1 MLRLRIAGTLSLMFL
16 FFFQRRLVGVLSTLS
31 SCHLQ
36 RSRLSSAKF
45 PHKPHADPGPACPFP
60 FPILVQEH
68 IIWYF
73 KYCIAKFA
81 WRSGLGRAVRG
92 RENLFLS
99 SEHIRPLSFVV
110 FAGQS
115 ANKGTE
121 RPLFATGL
129 FMNLVFMS
137 ESVWIVFLFEKLVI
151 FHYVAQVDSDKQCQD
166 LSAQQ
171 PFIPPFCGHRF
182 ELR

>member
-1 MLRLRIAGTLSLMFL
+1 MFL

-92 RENLFLS
+92 RENLLLS
-99 SEHIRPLSFVV
+99 SEHIALFLLLSLR
-110 FAGQS
+110 GSQQTR
-115 ANKGTE
+115 G
-121 RPLFATGL
+121 RRGR
-129 FMNLVFMS
+129 
-137 ESVWIVFLFEKLVI
+137 FLP
-151 FHYVAQVDSDKQCQD
+151 QVCS
-166 LSAQQ
+166 
-171 PFIPPFCGHRF
+171 
-182 ELR
+182 